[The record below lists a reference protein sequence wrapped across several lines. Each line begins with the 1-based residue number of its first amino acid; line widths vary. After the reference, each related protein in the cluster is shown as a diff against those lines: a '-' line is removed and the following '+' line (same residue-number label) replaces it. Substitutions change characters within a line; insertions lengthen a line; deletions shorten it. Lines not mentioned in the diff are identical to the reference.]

1 MNLLGTRPRRVAAA
15 ALVQLALVPI
25 AVAAPLSARITGEEY
40 LLEVAPLDPI
50 DPFRG
55 AYVALDYPGLPDE
68 SKVPGGKDGD
78 TVYVPLVRSGEVWT
92 GKRAVQVQPESG
104 PFLRC
109 KDDSWRL
116 RCGIDSW
123 FLPQDEALAMEQEV
137 RDGRAVAVV
146 KIDSRGNAA
155 LVDVRVLDGA

>member
-1 MNLLGTRPRRVAAA
+1 MNLLGTRSRRVAAA
-15 ALVQLALVPI
+15 TLAQLALVPI
-25 AVAAPLSARITGEEY
+25 AVAAPLSARITGEQY

-55 AYVALDYPGLPDE
+55 AYVALDYPGLADE
-68 SKVPGGKDGD
+68 SKLPGGKDGD
-78 TVYVPLVRSGEVWT
+78 IVYVPLVRSGEVWT
-92 GKRAVQVQPESG
+92 GKRAVKVQPESE

-109 KDDSWRL
+109 KDESRRL

-137 RDGRAVAVV
+137 RNGRAVAVV

-155 LVDVRVLDGA
+155 LVDVRVLDGS

>member
-1 MNLLGTRPRRVAAA
+1 MNLLRTRPRRVVAAT
-15 ALVQLALVPI
+15 LVQLALVPI
-25 AVAAPLSARITGEEY
+25 AVAAQLSARITGEEY
-40 LLEVAPLDPI
+40 LLEVVPLDPI
-50 DPFRG
+50 DPVRG

-68 SKVPGGKDGD
+68 STVPGGKEGG

-92 GKRAVQVQPESG
+92 GKRTVNEQPESG
-104 PFLRC
+104 PSLRC
-109 KDDSWRL
+109 KGDSWRL

-123 FLPQDEALAMEQEV
+123 FLPQNEALALEQEV

-155 LVDVRVLDGA
+155 LVDVRVRGGS